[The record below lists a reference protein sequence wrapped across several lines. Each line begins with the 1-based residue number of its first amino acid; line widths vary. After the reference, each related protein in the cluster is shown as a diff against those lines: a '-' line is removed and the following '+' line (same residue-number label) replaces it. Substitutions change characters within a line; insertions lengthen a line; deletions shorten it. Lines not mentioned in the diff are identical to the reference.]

1 MLSYEF
7 LSEISIAGDGNA
19 FGFVCHLSALNDLI
33 VLSVGSAVPAIAPQI
48 AAGLGMR
55 LEAVLDAVYRAPAC
69 LLAGIDA
76 QKAAGLASYLEQL
89 GLNVAVVASGA
100 APPRPELFDV
110 AVLLLQPASAGTV
123 SATLAGFIGVDQAE
137 ARRLLLTPPGVVL
150 GMVSAATVE
159 ALTARLP
166 AESARVIAA
175 AQKTARFALFAP
187 PPDAAQRRALAGR
200 LRPDEQPSGD
210 GLALFGLDRARADEL
225 WRALRAP
232 DRVRIVH
239 EAFLTAD
246 ILLEAG
252 PSDGA
257 PALERLAGVPPD
269 CYGDLLALAPV
280 PIVENVPF
288 AEVEGRLADY
298 AAAGFRVRAE
308 LASFAREAVEVVSA
322 PAEALTAAGLG
333 GKRAP
338 CLTPPLLR
346 LAARVLRA
354 ELEAAG
360 AQAWSIPA

>member
-1 MLSYEF
+1 M
-7 LSEISIAGDGNA
+7 
-19 FGFVCHLSALNDLI
+19 
-33 VLSVGSAVPAIAPQI
+33 
-48 AAGLGMR
+48 
-55 LEAVLDAVYRAPAC
+55 YRAPAC

-76 QKAAGLASYLEQL
+76 QRSAGLASYLEQL
-89 GLNVAVVASGA
+89 GLKVAVLDSGA
-100 APPRPELFDV
+100 APQRPELFDV
-110 AVLLLQPASAGTV
+110 AVLLLQPASAETV
-123 SATLAGFIGVDQAE
+123 SAALAGFIGVDQAE

-150 GMVSAATVE
+150 GLVSAATVE

-166 AESARVIAA
+166 AKSARVVAA
-175 AQKTARFALFAP
+175 AHKTARFALFSP

-200 LRPDEQPSGD
+200 LRPDEQASGD

-252 PSDGA
+252 PSGGA
-257 PALERLAGVPPD
+257 SALERLAGVPSD
-269 CYGDLLALAPV
+269 CYVDLLALAPV
-280 PIVENVPF
+280 PLEENVPF
-288 AEVEGRLADY
+288 VEVEARLADY

-308 LASFAREAVEVVSA
+308 LTSFAREMVEVVSA

-333 GKRAP
+333 GKRPP

-360 AQAWSIPA
+360 AQAWSVPA